1 MEQEKRR
8 PGRKKGSPGAV
19 KPDAEKKLH
28 ITRLGLNDVD
38 QGALEAR
45 LDDLGKKGT
54 RPSRAG
60 YFRGLFLEDIQRAM
74 VEKFKERAALGP
86 LGDRNAND

>member
-28 ITRLGLNDVD
+28 ITRLGLNDLD
-38 QGALEAR
+38 QSLLEAR
-45 LDDLGKKGT
+45 LDDLGAKGT

-60 YFRGLFLEDIQRAM
+60 YFRGLFMADVQKALA
-74 VEKFKERAALGP
+74 EK
-86 LGDRNAND
+86 NAPE